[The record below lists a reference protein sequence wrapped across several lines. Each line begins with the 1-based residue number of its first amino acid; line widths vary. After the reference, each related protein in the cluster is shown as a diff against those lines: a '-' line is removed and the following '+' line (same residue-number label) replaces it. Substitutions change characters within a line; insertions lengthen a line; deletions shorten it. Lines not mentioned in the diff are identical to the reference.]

1 MTLLAFLRGPA
12 LQPSRVA
19 FTFQGVRLSRGE
31 LFGRAQQFA
40 QAMQARGVR
49 RGDRVGL
56 LMANPAIHA
65 TCLLGLSQLGAVGG
79 AVQAAWMQ
87 QTRGGP
93 MQRLRLAWLVHD
105 QRDAGALQLPSGCQA
120 VSAREVFANESP
132 EGVAAT
138 GQQFI
143 GSGIDP
149 SRPWLLSMS
158 SGTTG
163 EPKCVVTS
171 QAAFVASLQMGEQF
185 KPDDRVVLF
194 LEHGMYWA
202 FANACRGLLVGA
214 EVVFQPPSILPVQL
228 LQVLQNAQAT
238 ALVLSAD
245 AASKMANYLLDFPDQ
260 RLSLRLSR
268 VIVGG
273 GRVSARAL
281 QVLREHW
288 GAQVVVMYGST
299 EMGPMAVWRQD
310 ATGNDDGDANRLA
323 PFNGVQAQ
331 VVDGQAHAVPA
342 LEVGFLRLR
351 SAAMFS
357 GYLDENGQLPEQAPE
372 WFYTGDLARFT
383 TDGLLEL
390 QGRADHV
397 LNLGGLKVDPERI
410 EHAIA
415 LHTGVADVA
424 VTVAPMGAA
433 EVPILV
439 GVVVLKPGHSVDTL
453 RDHCAQH
460 LPAAHRPAYWLT
472 MATLP
477 RNMAGKLQRQ
487 AVAAMVRIEQD
498 T

>member
-1 MTLLAFLRGPA
+1 MTLLSFLRGPA
-12 LQPSRVA
+12 LPHSRVA

-31 LFGRAQQFA
+31 LFGRSQQFA

-79 AVQAAWMQ
+79 AVQAAWLQ
-87 QTRGGP
+87 QPGSDP
-93 MQRLRLAWLVHD
+93 MQRLRLGWLVHD
-105 QRDAGALQLPSGCQA
+105 RRDIGSLQRPPSCQT
-120 VSAREVFANESP
+120 VSAREVFASVPPES
-132 EGVAAT
+132 VAAT
-138 GQQFI
+138 DQQFI
-143 GSGIDP
+143 GSDIDP
-149 SRPWLLSMS
+149 SQPWLLSMS

-163 EPKCVVTS
+163 APKCVVTS
-171 QAAFVASLQMGEQF
+171 QTAFIASLQMGEQF
-185 KPDDRVVLF
+185 NPDDRVVLF
-194 LEHGMYWA
+194 LEHSMYWA
-202 FANACRGLLVGA
+202 FANACRGLLAGA
-214 EVVFQPPSILPVQL
+214 EVVFQPPTILPAQL

-238 ALVLSAD
+238 VLVLSAD

-288 GAQVVVMYGST
+288 GAQVVVVYGST

-310 ATGNDDGDANRLA
+310 ATSSADGDASHLA
-323 PFNGVQAQ
+323 PFDGVQAQ
-331 VVDGQAHAVPA
+331 VVDGLAHALQPY
-342 LEVGFLRLR
+342 EVGFLRLR

-357 GYLDENGQLPEQAPE
+357 GYLDEHGQVPAQAPN
-372 WFYTGDLARFT
+372 WFHTGDLACFT

-390 QGRADHV
+390 HGRADHV

-410 EHAIA
+410 EEAITR
-415 LHTGVADVA
+415 HEGVADVA
-424 VTVAPMGAA
+424 ITVAPMGAA
-433 EVPILV
+433 DVPVLV
-439 GVVVLKPGHSVDTL
+439 GVVVLKPGHAIDTL

-460 LPAAHRPAYWLT
+460 LPAAHCPAYWLSVS
-472 MATLP
+472 ALP
-477 RNMAGKLQRQ
+477 RNLAGKLERQ
-487 AVAAMVRIEQD
+487 AVAAMVRIEQAA
-498 T
+498 